1 MGRGALSI
9 FRGHCQVHEP
19 SLADACSVRK
29 AERLGRANTLGLVH
43 DQNLI
48 AQFIVATR
56 GRKVDCLA
64 CCIDQTCCS
73 INSILRGC
81 AGR

>member
-9 FRGHCQVHEP
+9 FRGHCQVHET
-19 SLADACSVRK
+19 SLSDACSLRK

-48 AQFIVATR
+48 QSSLYCTDVPFFAFT
-56 GRKVDCLA
+56 
-64 CCIDQTCCS
+64 
-73 INSILRGC
+73 
-81 AGR
+81 